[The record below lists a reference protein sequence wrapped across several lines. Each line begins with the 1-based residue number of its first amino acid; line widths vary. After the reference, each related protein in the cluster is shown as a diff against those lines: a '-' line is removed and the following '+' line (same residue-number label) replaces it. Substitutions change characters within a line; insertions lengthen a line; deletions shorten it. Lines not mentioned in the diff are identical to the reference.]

1 MPRVPPL
8 TTDRLLIR
16 PFTGDDLDAVH
27 QILDRELAD
36 AALGTE
42 GATTVEARRRW
53 LGWTIAGYDEYAALH
68 QPPYGERA
76 IALGATGEVIG
87 VAGFVPC
94 LDAFGQLPALRAADG
109 EAGPGLNS
117 TEFGL
122 FWAIA
127 PAHQRRGYATE
138 AARAL
143 VDFAFARLRLRRIVA
158 TTTADNAA
166 SIGVMRN
173 LGMRVER
180 NPLPEPPW
188 LQVVGIL
195 APGRAAGAAS

>member
-8 TTDRLLIR
+8 TTERLLIR
-16 PFTGDDLDAVH
+16 PFTEADLDAVH
-27 QILDRELAD
+27 RILDRELAGAD
-36 AALGTE
+36 LGAE
-42 GATTVEARRRW
+42 GATTREARRRW
-53 LGWTIAGYDEYAALH
+53 LGWTILGYDEYAALY

-76 IALGATGEVIG
+76 IALRATGEVIG

-94 LDAFGQLPALRAADG
+94 LDAFGQLPALRGAEGGGGA
-109 EAGPGLNS
+109 GLNS

-122 FWAIA
+122 FWAVA

-166 SIGVMRN
+166 SIGVMRR

-180 NPLPEPPW
+180 NPLPDPPW
-188 LQVVGIL
+188 LQVVGSL
-195 APGRAAGAAS
+195 ERGRAAG